1 MITNPMTEQLLQS
14 IDLTLREIATSLAD
28 IAKAAQS
35 RPQASQPA
43 NRVDYEHTGGT
54 SNWRSYQIKG
64 GKLAGKTL
72 GELADALDRDGVTS
86 RLQWW
91 IDNYQPRMRNDGTPW
106 PDNVELR
113 NMLDAAKAELGGQ
126 KAAGYAPKL
135 PTTTAPRPKPQAE
148 QPIDDEDI
156 PF

>member
-1 MITNPMTEQLLQS
+1 MTEQLLQS

-54 SNWRSYQIKG
+54 SNWRAYQIKG

-113 NMLDAAKAELGGQ
+113 NMLDAAANDLRGQ
-126 KAAGYAPKL
+126 PARVIEP
-135 PTTTAPRPKPQAE
+135 TAPAPKPQAE
-148 QPIDDEDI
+148 QPIDDEDV

>member
-1 MITNPMTEQLLQS
+1 LL
-14 IDLTLREIATSLAD
+14 D
-28 IAKAAQS
+28 
-35 RPQASQPA
+35 
-43 NRVDYEHTGGT
+43 HTGGT
-54 SNWRSYQIKG
+54 SNWRAYQLKG

-72 GELADALDRDGVTS
+72 GELADTMDRDGITH

-113 NMLDAAKAELGGQ
+113 NMLDAAAVELGGQ
-126 KAAGYAPKL
+126 PVPQPTPKH
-135 PTTTAPRPKPQAE
+135 KPQAQ
-148 QPIDDEDI
+148 QPINDEDV

>member
-1 MITNPMTEQLLQS
+1 MTEQLLQS

-43 NRVDYEHTGGT
+43 RAAPSLTDHTGGT
-54 SNWRSYQIKG
+54 SNWRTYQIKG

-113 NMLDAAKAELGGQ
+113 SMLDAAKAELGGQ
-126 KAAGYAPKL
+126 PAAGYAPKL

-148 QPIDDEDI
+148 QPINDEDI

>member
-1 MITNPMTEQLLQS
+1 MTDQLLQS
-14 IDLTLREIATSLAD
+14 IDLTLREIAKSLAD

-35 RPQASQPA
+35 RPQASPPA
-43 NRVDYEHTGGT
+43 RAAPGLTDHTGGT
-54 SNWRSYQIKG
+54 SNWRAYQLKG

-113 NMLDAAKAELGGQ
+113 SMLDAAAVELGGQ
-126 KAAGYAPKL
+126 RVPQPTPK
-135 PTTTAPRPKPQAE
+135 PKPQA
-148 QPIDDEDI
+148 QQSINDEDV

>member
-1 MITNPMTEQLLQS
+1 MTDQLLQS
-14 IDLTLREIATSLAD
+14 IDLTLREIAKSLAD

-35 RPQASQPA
+35 RPQASPPA
-43 NRVDYEHTGGT
+43 RAAPGLTDHTGGT
-54 SNWRSYQIKG
+54 SNWRAYQIKG

-72 GELADALDRDGVTS
+72 GELADTMDRDGITH

-113 NMLDAAKAELGGQ
+113 NMLDAAANDLRGQ
-126 KAAGYAPKL
+126 PARVIEP
-135 PTTTAPRPKPQAE
+135 TAPAPKPQAE
-148 QPIDDEDI
+148 QPIDDEDV

>member
-1 MITNPMTEQLLQS
+1 MTDQLLQS
-14 IDLTLREIATSLAD
+14 IELTLREIATSLAD

-43 NRVDYEHTGGT
+43 RAAPDLPDHTGGT
-54 SNWRSYQIKG
+54 SNWRAYQLKG

-72 GELADALDRDGVTS
+72 GELADTLDRDGITN

-113 NMLDAAKAELGGQ
+113 NMLDAAAVELGGQ
-126 KAAGYAPKL
+126 PVPQPTPKA
-135 PTTTAPRPKPQAE
+135 KPQAE
-148 QPIDDEDI
+148 QPINDEDV